1 MPLTLVTV
9 GTGTVVP
16 HASRS
21 SPAHWVEAGPARVL
35 MDCGAGTIHALA
47 RCGLPWQTITHVAI
61 SHFHTDH
68 IGELPA
74 LLFAMQ
80 YGTDTPREAPL
91 AILGP
96 VGVRARLEGLAAAFG
111 PWVTDPP
118 WPLTIEEIRPG
129 TDHALAGRVTLSAH
143 RTPHTEESLAFAVA
157 TADARLAYTGDTG
170 ASDALADWARGC
182 DLLLAECSLP
192 EDRALAMHLTPRQA
206 GALAARAEAKM
217 LVLTH
222 LYPPVEAVD
231 IRADVAASY
240 GGPVVIA
247 RDGDRFTVG
256 G

>member
-1 MPLTLVTV
+1 MTV

-21 SPAHWVEAGPARVL
+21 SPAHWVQAGPARVL

-47 RCGLPWQTITHVAI
+47 RCGLPWETITHVALT
-61 SHFHTDH
+61 HFHTDH

-80 YGTDTPREAPL
+80 YGSGTPRSAPL

-96 VGVRARLEGLAAAFG
+96 KGLQGRLELMAAAFG

-118 WPLTIEEIRPG
+118 WPLTIDEVRPG
-129 TDHALAGRVTLSAH
+129 ASLALAGGVTLTAH
-143 RTPHTEESLAFAVA
+143 RTPHTEESLAFAVGVPN
-157 TADARLAYTGDTG
+157 ARLVYTGDTG
-170 ASDALADWARGC
+170 ASAELADWARGC

-206 GALAARAEAKM
+206 GELAARVEAKT

-231 IRADVAASY
+231 IRAEVASVY
-240 GGPVVIA
+240 RGPVAIA